1 MSPFFLRSA
10 FDPRRARGGSA
21 RPDPPA
27 IELPSRAPTLA
38 IVKIDLSP
46 FDAVLIDLDGTIW
59 HEEVPLPGAIDLIAL
74 LQERRQTFAFVT
86 NSGLSPKRLRERLNR
101 MGAAVEDSHFYSAA
115 SASCDY
121 VREHFPKGTRV
132 FSVAGSA
139 CEELLSDHVEW
150 IQDDRSDCGVVMS
163 ASLANRNATS
173 ERFQF
178 AIRHILRGAAHVA
191 LCADR
196 AYPTPRGFE
205 IGSGAVAAML
215 AFAAGHQPIY
225 CGKPQRVFFDELC
238 HHLGVSPSRCVL
250 IGDNLE
256 ADVAGAKQMDM
267 KSIVPLTGLTTRDML
282 RANTLGLV
290 PDYVVDSLDEL
301 A

>member
-1 MSPFFLRSA
+1 MTKLNA
-10 FDPRRARGGSA
+10 
-21 RPDPPA
+21 
-27 IELPSRAPTLA
+27 
-38 IVKIDLSP
+38 
-46 FDAVLIDLDGTIW
+46 FDAVLIDLDGTVW
-59 HEEVPLPGAIDLIAL
+59 HEEVALPGAIEFIAR
-74 LQERRQTFAFVT
+74 LQARGQKFAFVT
-86 NSGLSPKRLRERLNR
+86 NSGLSPARLRERLGR
-101 MGAAVEDSHFYSAA
+101 MGATVDDSHFYSAA

-121 VREHFPKGTRV
+121 VRQHFPKGVRV

-150 IQDDRSDCGVVMS
+150 VHDDIGDCAVVMS
-163 ASLANRNATS
+163 ASLANKNATP

-215 AFAAGHQPIY
+215 AFACGHQPIY
-225 CGKPQRVFFDELC
+225 CGKPQRVFFEELC
-238 HHLGVSPSRCVL
+238 HHLGVAPSRCVL

-256 ADVAGAKQMDM
+256 ADVAGARQMGM
-267 KSIVPLTGLTTRDML
+267 KSVVPLTGLTTREML
-282 RANTLGLV
+282 KANALGLV
-290 PDYVVDSLDEL
+290 PDHVVESLAEL
-301 A
+301 E

>member
-1 MSPFFLRSA
+1 MITDLR
-10 FDPRRARGGSA
+10 
-21 RPDPPA
+21 
-27 IELPSRAPTLA
+27 T
-38 IVKIDLSP
+38 
-46 FDAVLIDLDGTIW
+46 FDAVLLDLDGTIW
-59 HEEVPLPGAIDLIAL
+59 HEEVPLPGAIELIAK
-74 LQERRQTFAFVT
+74 LQERKQKFAFVT
-86 NSGLSPKRLRERLNR
+86 NSGLSPRKLRERLGR
-101 MGAAVEDSHFYSAA
+101 MGAIVEDSHFYSAA

-121 VREHFPKGTRV
+121 VREHFPKGTCV
-132 FSVAGSA
+132 FSTAGSA
-139 CEELLSDHVEW
+139 CEELLSDHVEF
-150 IQDDRSDCGVVMS
+150 IHDDESDCAVVMS
-163 ASLANRNATS
+163 ASLANKNATP

-238 HHLGVSPSRCVL
+238 HHLGVAPNRCVL

-256 ADVAGAKQMDM
+256 ADVAGAKQMRM
-267 KSIVPLTGLTTRDML
+267 KSIVPLTGITTREML
-282 RANTLGLV
+282 RANVLGLV
-290 PDYVVDSLDEL
+290 PDHVVESLGEL
-301 A
+301 T